1 MFFNIKHN
9 GNTSYF
15 PIEYTFQILIKFKVL
30 NSNTIDT
37 FWNTFSEISIFYK
50 IGALNWTESWLWTD
64 FTCMLQFMAAVS
76 GTSCLR
82 KEGHYFLALK
92 LRKNSRKH
100 NLSWHKRILANLKV
114 IAGNIPNK
122 IILAGCIPTRIY
134 KTIRNRNKASE
145 LVSIHSQPVFSC
157 ASLSIIVLSAAFCSE
172 EGCCFLDFESG
183 ELRVLLLWRL
193 KGFSIL

>member
-15 PIEYTFQILIKFKVL
+15 PIECTFQILITFKVL

-37 FWNTFSEISIFYK
+37 FWNTFPEISIFYK
-50 IGALNWTESWLWTD
+50 IGALKWTESWLWTD

-114 IAGNIPNK
+114 IVGNIPNK

-134 KTIRNRNKASE
+134 KAIPNRNKASE
-145 LVSIHSQPVFSC
+145 LVSIHS
-157 ASLSIIVLSAAFCSE
+157 LSVIVLSAAFCSE
-172 EGCCFLDFESG
+172 EGCCFLDFGSR

-193 KGFSIL
+193 KGSSIL